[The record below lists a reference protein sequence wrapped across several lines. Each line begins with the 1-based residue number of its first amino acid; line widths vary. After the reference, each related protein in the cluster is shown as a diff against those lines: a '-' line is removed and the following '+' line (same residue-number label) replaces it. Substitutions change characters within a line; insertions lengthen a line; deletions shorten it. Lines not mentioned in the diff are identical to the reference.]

1 MIILIASSIYIY
13 TSVNKECLGK
23 RGTPNVYRQYTQKNR
38 TKNTE
43 RQLQK
48 NYLKKPKLS
57 TVKAI

>member
-1 MIILIASSIYIY
+1 M
-13 TSVNKECLGK
+13 NKECLGK
-23 RGTPNVYRQYTQKNR
+23 RVTPYVYRQYKHNNR

-43 RQLQK
+43 RHLQK

>member
-1 MIILIASSIYIY
+1 MIVVVASSIYIY
-13 TSVNKECLGK
+13 TSMNKECLGK
-23 RGTPNVYRQYTQKNR
+23 RVTPYVYRQYKHNNR

-43 RQLQK
+43 RHLQK